1 MPPGIHTHFT
11 LKKELILPISW
22 LKRLSSVKALT
33 HEEFSIGWCCFD
45 TGKAEMNPKGMR
57 TKINS
62 SNLHILFLHMQVMFN
77 EVSHGFGH
85 VAVSGIRGLLLLVL

>member
-11 LKKELILPISW
+11 LKKELI
-22 LKRLSSVKALT
+22 RLSSVKALT
-33 HEEFSIGWCCFD
+33 HAEFSIGWCCFD

-62 SNLHILFLHMQVMFN
+62 SNLHILFFHMQVMFN
-77 EVSHGFGH
+77 EVSYGVGH
-85 VAVSGIRGLLLLVL
+85 VAVSGIRGLFLLVL